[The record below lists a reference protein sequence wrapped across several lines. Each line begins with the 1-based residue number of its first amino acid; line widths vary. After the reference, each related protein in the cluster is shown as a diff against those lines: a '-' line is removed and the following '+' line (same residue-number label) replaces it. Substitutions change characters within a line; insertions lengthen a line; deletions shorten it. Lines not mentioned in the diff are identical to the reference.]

1 MKKSIALLTFS
12 RLHLHVPFLNLI
24 ANLVTRGGK
33 VQVRVGGNTQDFA
46 TLVMSTPDG
55 RILEKYVED
64 SKNPVSDFRQF
75 YTDIKV
81 IISLPFI

>member
-1 MKKSIALLTFS
+1 MSNIAA
-12 RLHLHVPFLNLI
+12 R
-24 ANLVTRGGK
+24 AGK

-46 TLVMSTPDG
+46 TLVESTPDG